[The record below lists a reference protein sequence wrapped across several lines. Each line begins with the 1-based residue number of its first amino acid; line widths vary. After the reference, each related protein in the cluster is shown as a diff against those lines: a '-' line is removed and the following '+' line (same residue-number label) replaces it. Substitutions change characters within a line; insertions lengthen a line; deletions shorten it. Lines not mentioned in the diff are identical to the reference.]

1 MREPPKGSIFCLIL
15 LNQMQ
20 KALSSTGGCI
30 ASAGVLSH
38 FQQFLRPADLFRRG
52 GNGIGQGIGDAQL
65 LPLEQPQRM
74 VGQHLH
80 PLHRFQAADE
90 VCGPAQALL
99 CLLYTLRAHET
110 GRNLVCR
117 LLLEKKKTSHLIIAK
132 ATRRTPISNAIFWLT
147 KQQER

>member
-52 GNGIGQGIGDAQL
+52 GNSIGQGIGDAQL
-65 LPLEQPQRM
+65 LPLEQPQR
-74 VGQHLH
+74 VVREHLH

-90 VCGPAQALL
+90 ICGPAQTLL
-99 CLLYTLRAHET
+99 VIGEAGHQHMPDPE
-110 GRNLVCR
+110 RNAQIRDVPC
-117 LLLEKKKTSHLIIAK
+117 HG
-132 ATRRTPISNAIFWLT
+132 
-147 KQQER
+147 